1 MIIQDHKD
9 SPSLTFQWWISTVKC
24 SLLALAPAEMTCV
37 TKQSA
42 MTSGVGKG
50 ELLHCLL
57 SIIIIIRSLQILKVF
72 LPEVLCQ
79 QTKGSVHWC
88 RGERARGGGECCD
101 QSTLSKA
108 KQTYIHVR
116 SLQYQLP
123 KVPKQKD
130 SITKHTHKHLGVYMA
145 IIPFLAVQ

>member
-57 SIIIIIRSLQILKVF
+57 SIIIVIRSLQILEVF

-79 QTKGSVHWC
+79 QTMGSVHWC
-88 RGERARGGGECCD
+88 RGERVRGGG
-101 QSTLSKA
+101 K
-108 KQTYIHVR
+108 R
-116 SLQYQLP
+116 
-123 KVPKQKD
+123 
-130 SITKHTHKHLGVYMA
+130 G
-145 IIPFLAVQ
+145 